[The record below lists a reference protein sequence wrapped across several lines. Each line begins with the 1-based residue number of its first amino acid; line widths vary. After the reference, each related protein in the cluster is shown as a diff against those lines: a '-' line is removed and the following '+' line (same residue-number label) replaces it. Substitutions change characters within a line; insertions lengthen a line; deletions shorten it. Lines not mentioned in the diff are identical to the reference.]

1 MAPSHRFFWAWW
13 LPLMLAGVV
22 ADQQAEGC
30 SGSAARCGNLTIS
43 DPFWLVDLKTGRS
56 CGHRDFRVACY
67 NNTLVLRT
75 TEILGFAIIQMN
87 YDERSLRAIDLGKL
101 NLLNGSN
108 RCNSFPLI
116 WNTSAKLS
124 SQFRISNMNQ
134 NLILYNCTEA
144 AAAHQGDK
152 EVVETRMSCG
162 NESKVLASVR
172 GRYDETSDYGSY
184 ALEECGAFVV
194 PVMGSSSGVANASD
208 YEQLIRDGFLLTWD
222 DAPPLARAQE
232 QRPQGC
238 LGSVTRCGNLTIS
251 DPFWVVDFETGQPCG
266 APSFAVL
273 CYENTPSLLSNGQFS
288 FMILNITYKE
298 RSLHVIDMNKLRLVQ
313 ASNICGMFPNWNTS
327 VKLNP
332 PFRISPANLEL
343 TLYNC
348 TGAAAAAARQNGA
361 LEETRLRC
369 GNESDVFV
377 RAGRLYDETSD
388 DVVVY
393 AIDGCDAIVVP
404 VLRSSGNANASGYE
418 QLIKDGFLLTWGP
431 DPLEGKFT
439 HLSNL
444 ISIKFLPK
452 Y

>member
-222 DAPPLARAQE
+222 DAPPLASKFAH
-232 QRPQGC
+232 PVK
-238 LGSVTRCGNLTIS
+238 S
-251 DPFWVVDFETGQPCG
+251 
-266 APSFAVL
+266 SFNQV
-273 CYENTPSLLSNGQFS
+273 
-288 FMILNITYKE
+288 
-298 RSLHVIDMNKLRLVQ
+298 
-313 ASNICGMFPNWNTS
+313 AS
-327 VKLNP
+327 
-332 PFRISPANLEL
+332 
-343 TLYNC
+343 
-348 TGAAAAAARQNGA
+348 
-361 LEETRLRC
+361 
-369 GNESDVFV
+369 
-377 RAGRLYDETSD
+377 
-388 DVVVY
+388 
-393 AIDGCDAIVVP
+393 
-404 VLRSSGNANASGYE
+404 
-418 QLIKDGFLLTWGP
+418 
-431 DPLEGKFT
+431 
-439 HLSNL
+439 
-444 ISIKFLPK
+444 
-452 Y
+452 